1 MTSDV
6 ESSELMVET
15 FQLRGRVC
23 LVTAGSKGIGKAIS
37 ELLAAMG
44 ADVIL
49 TYRSNPA
56 EATTFAEELKARY
69 GVRAAARPLEVTNVT
84 EVNKLLTDII
94 DEYAEL
100 HILVNNAGITADSL
114 LMRMTDQQWDDVLEI
129 NLKGQFLTSRA
140 AAKLM
145 IKQRWGRI
153 INISSVV
160 GVVGQAGQSNYAA
173 AKSGIHGFSRA
184 LAQELAGRNITVN
197 CVAPGYVETDMTAG
211 LTSEQIAHILTK
223 TPMGRPAKAGE
234 IASLVGYLA
243 TDAAAYITGQVI
255 NVDGGTVTA

>member
-1 MTSDV
+1 MISDAEQP
-6 ESSELMVET
+6 ESLAET
-15 FQLRGRVC
+15 FQLKDRVC
-23 LVTAGSKGIGKAIS
+23 LVTAGSKGIGRAIS

-44 ADVIL
+44 ADIIL
-49 TYRSNPA
+49 TYRSNPT
-56 EATTFAEELKARY
+56 EAAAFAKDLKTKY
-69 GVRAAARPLEVTNVT
+69 GIRAAARPLEVTNGKQID
-84 EVNKLLTDII
+84 ELLAAII
-94 DEYAEL
+94 DEYSSL
-100 HILVNNAGITADSL
+100 DILVNNAGITADSL
-114 LMRMTDQQWDDVLEI
+114 LLRMTDQQWDDVLEI

-145 IKQRWGRI
+145 VKQRWGRI
-153 INISSVV
+153 INITSVV

-211 LTSEQIAHILTK
+211 LTSDQITHILSK
-223 TPMGRPAKAGE
+223 TPMGRPARAGE
-234 IASLVGYLA
+234 VASLVGYLS

>member
-1 MTSDV
+1 
-6 ESSELMVET
+6 
-15 FQLRGRVC
+15 
-23 LVTAGSKGIGKAIS
+23 
-37 ELLAAMG
+37 
-44 ADVIL
+44 
-49 TYRSNPA
+49 
-56 EATTFAEELKARY
+56 
-69 GVRAAARPLEVTNVT
+69 
-84 EVNKLLTDII
+84 
-94 DEYAEL
+94 
-100 HILVNNAGITADSL
+100 
-114 LMRMTDQQWDDVLEI
+114 
-129 NLKGQFLTSRA
+129 
-140 AAKLM
+140 M

-184 LAQELAGRNITVN
+184 LAQELAARNITVN

>member
-6 ESSELMVET
+6 ETSELMAET
-15 FQLRGRVC
+15 FQLKGRVC

-56 EATTFAEELKARY
+56 EAAAFAEDLKTRY
-69 GVRAAARPLEVTNVT
+69 GVQAAARPLEVTNVT

-94 DEYAEL
+94 DEYAGL

-197 CVAPGYVETDMTAG
+197 CVSPGFIVSDMTNNLPEKVKDQ
-211 LTSEQIAHILTK
+211 LTSRI
-223 TPMGRPAKAGE
+223 PMARLGSGE
-234 IASLVGYLA
+234 DVANSVAFLSSE
-243 TDAAAYITGQVI
+243 AAPYITGETIHV
-255 NVDGGTVTA
+255 NGGMYMA